1 MAHVSFA
8 PGGPASSDN
17 GHAYDDATHSPRG
30 PLRVTNDSN
39 HKHKLRDLNLQHISP
54 TNTEES
60 LEDSRQNSL
69 GLDPA
74 NANLLLDVMI
84 KVRLIPVALGLKHSR
99 NSEDISHALTEAY
112 AVHQYAEACGA
123 STAIVARC
131 CYYIAVGEHGV
142 NGKDRHRSRTYLWFE
157 KALDAAGVYDES
169 IWAQQWIDYYDDLTL
184 NPDRSEAARRKMS
197 SFGAAHDRVRAA
209 KAQLQNSDKSDIR
222 HTELLTEPEPGVLI
236 LTPVSKRFSLDVRD
250 DYTSPNSP
258 NASSSRRFSRE
269 MSTISD
275 DYNTDSPPSTS
286 DRSGGERIPDFSSE
300 EGSDYSTSPCPSL
313 TTGTTVQS
321 IANFSPDFNLQ
332 QQTSP
337 SGRKDA
343 AFLAEELDRAQSPK
357 TPSKPE
363 RPGSSGTMAAAVAEA
378 EAREKEEERGLLE
391 RREQGRTSI
400 FDTSFVKRRVS
411 ALLFPSKES
420 KLTEGLME
428 DGESPEF
435 GLKTGGSVKVE
446 GEEGL
451 GETW

>member
-8 PGGPASSDN
+8 PGGSTPSDN

-30 PLRVTNDSN
+30 HLRVTNDSN
-39 HKHKLRDLNLQHISP
+39 YKHKPHDLNLQHTSP

-60 LEDSRQNSL
+60 LEDSRQTSL

-84 KVRLIPVALGLKHSR
+84 KVRLIPVALGLKHSK
-99 NSEDISHALTEAY
+99 NFEDISRALTEAY
-112 AVHQYAEACGA
+112 AVHKYAEACGA

-184 NPDRSEAARRKMS
+184 NPYRSEAARRKMS

-209 KAQLQNSDKSDIR
+209 KAQPQTSDKSDIR

-250 DYTSPNSP
+250 DYTSPTSP
-258 NASSSRRFSRE
+258 SAPSSRRFSAE
-269 MSTISD
+269 MSTISG
-275 DYNTDSPPSTS
+275 DYNTESPPSTS
-286 DRSGGERIPDFSSE
+286 DRAGGERIPDFSSE
-300 EGSDYSTSPCPSL
+300 EGSGYSSSPCPSL

-332 QQTSP
+332 QQTSA
-337 SGRKDA
+337 SGRNDA
-343 AFLAEELDRAQSPK
+343 ASLAEELDRAQSPK

-363 RPGSSGTMAAAVAEA
+363 RPGSSGIMAAAVAEA
-378 EAREKEEERGLLE
+378 EAREKEEGKELLGK
-391 RREQGRTSI
+391 RSQGRKSI
-400 FDTSFVKRRVS
+400 EFVKRSVS
-411 ALLFPSKES
+411 AFLFSSKES
-420 KLTEGLME
+420 KLTEGLLE
-428 DGESPEF
+428 DGESPDF
-435 GLKTGGSVKVE
+435 GPKSGGSVKVE